1 MVKMQSL
8 ANKARGNQNEQS
20 AKIYERKIEDIA
32 TKLNDNVDK
41 AIQDTFNTLV
51 ADDNNGKLDTVEE
64 LTAFRDKM
72 YADLDK
78 SIT

>member
-1 MVKMQSL
+1 M
-8 ANKARGNQNEQS
+8 
-20 AKIYERKIEDIA
+20 EDIT

-41 AIQDTFNTLV
+41 SIQNAYNTLIE
-51 ADDNNGKLDTVEE
+51 ADNNGKLDTVEE

-72 YADLDK
+72 YKDLDK